1 MTPDDVTSLWNATA
15 IPVEDQDSV
24 QAGNRSACGVIAAAG
39 KMARP
44 SSWGLEPPGGKG
56 LGRGQAADGPSLCGK
71 LLLTPTGLPPTVVLS
86 VGVAAI
92 SLFVLSRLRAQG
104 RLYPLGLLMVMKESL
119 LLSERK
125 TSLL

>member
-1 MTPDDVTSLWNATA
+1 M
-15 IPVEDQDSV
+15 
-24 QAGNRSACGVIAAAG
+24 
-39 KMARP
+39 
-44 SSWGLEPPGGKG
+44 
-56 LGRGQAADGPSLCGK
+56 GRGQAADGPSLCGK